1 MTPIDGYYINLDRS
15 PERRAS
21 MEAELAAKNLSFVQ
35 RFPAVDGRA
44 RPRPAACAIP
54 PAAYG
59 SFLSHYEIIRQSAPD
74 SCTLIFE
81 DDMTI
86 SANLA
91 GTLSPENLPSF
102 LEYDLVFLD
111 CQPGID
117 LQTPWLYYQATRAMR
132 NLDNAA
138 LSADERRQAT
148 TVAVFAASGFYR
160 WGAAAYLVTPRGK
173 AKLGDLLQRTLE
185 RGPPGT
191 LDIDFR
197 NLIESGAID
206 AVMLLP
212 FLATPDIR
220 GMCESTIEGREQA
233 NLPFVL
239 LSAIRRLFYA
249 GDIDGIRA
257 WVNTVLPIDLP
268 EDDQGLMAELLRQIS
283 IGLSRDENF
292 LTLGP

>member
-1 MTPIDGYYINLDRS
+1 
-15 PERRAS
+15 

-44 RPRPAACAIP
+44 LPRPEACAIP
-54 PAAYG
+54 VAAYG
-59 SFLSHYEIIRQSAPD
+59 SFLSHYEIIRQSSPE

-91 GTLSPENLPSF
+91 GTLSPENLASF
-102 LEYDLVFLD
+102 LQYDLVFLD

-132 NLDNAA
+132 NLDHPS
-138 LSADERRQAT
+138 LSSDERRQASA
-148 TVAVFAASGFYR
+148 VAVYDAPGFYR

-173 AKLGDLLQRTLE
+173 ARLLEPLQRTLDQ
-185 RGPPGT
+185 GPPGT
-191 LDIDFR
+191 LDILYR
-197 NLIESGAID
+197 NLIEDGTIS
-206 AVMLLP
+206 AVIVLP

-249 GDIDGIRA
+249 GDINGIRE
-257 WVNTVLPIDLP
+257 WVHTVLPIDLP
-268 EDDQGLMAELLRQIS
+268 EDDQGLLFELLRQIA